1 MDNKKENNIPRGYDE
16 EPIIIE
22 NDYLL
27 KSELTSRVA
36 LLIFFGWLISIN
48 LTPET
53 DSLNELYRRLALGTA
68 YFGVLW
74 TIASN
79 FKMLLMLM
87 KNKLY
92 IKIYKDKT
100 TYDYITEKAEFKTDV
115 LKKQAILSVK
125 WALFPYAIK
134 DTEIWINE
142 MKSTDDRR
150 WAYFFSPLH
159 IIVAIMYTVIFICI
173 NKFKFKKYLLYRF
186 ADGMIAVPN
195 TKNILKNK
203 VDFEWKSLINRYIL
217 KGGYY
222 AK

>member
-1 MDNKKENNIPRGYDE
+1 MENKKQNNIPRDHDE
-16 EPIIIE
+16 EPIVIE

-48 LTPET
+48 LTPEA
-53 DSLNELYRRLALGTA
+53 DSLNELYRRMALGTA
-68 YFGVLW
+68 IVGILW
-74 TIASN
+74 TLLTNI
-79 FKMLLMLM
+79 KMLKRLI
-87 KNKLY
+87 KDKLY
-92 IKIYKDKT
+92 IKIYKDKI

-142 MKSTDDRR
+142 IKSTDERR

-159 IIVAIMYTVIFICI
+159 IIVTIIYTVIFISI
-173 NKFKFKKYLLYRF
+173 NKFKIKKYLLYRF
-186 ADGMIAVPN
+186 SDEMIAVPN
-195 TKNILKNK
+195 TKNILKKK

>member
-1 MDNKKENNIPRGYDE
+1 MENKKQNNILRDHDE
-16 EPIIIE
+16 EPIVIE

-36 LLIFFGWLISIN
+36 LLIFFGWAISIN
-48 LTPET
+48 LTPEA
-53 DSLNELYRRLALGTA
+53 DSLNELYRRMALGTA
-68 YFGVLW
+68 IFGVLW
-74 TIASN
+74 TLLTNI
-79 FKMLLMLM
+79 KMLKRLI
-87 KNKLY
+87 KDKLY
-92 IKIYKDKT
+92 IKIYKDKI

-142 MKSTDDRR
+142 IKSTDDRR
-150 WAYFFSPLH
+150 WVYFFSPLH
-159 IIVAIMYTVIFICI
+159 IIVTIIYTVIFISI
-173 NKFKFKKYLLYRF
+173 NKFKIKKYLLYRF
-186 ADGMIAVPN
+186 SDGMIAVPN
-195 TKNILKNK
+195 TKNILKKK